1 MKILLAIFMPLNL
14 LIGITFISGLYI
26 GKQFGKILVVLSISV
41 YILSIRPVADS
52 LRGMIVDEYKVYNSK
67 YSSCDTTVI
76 LGGDI
81 NKRLMSGV
89 ILDNQYNIPIIVSGG
104 FTRDWSDISEAQEY
118 KDYLTLAGV
127 DEDKIIIEDR
137 STNTFE
143 NAIYTKDIVEKLGY
157 EKICLIT
164 SPLHMK
170 RSVYIFEKYDL
181 EIVPVLSQ
189 VYHYEP
195 FKYSFLIP
203 KAKSLKISTNVIMEL
218 IGLIYYKV
226 RY

>member
-1 MKILLAIFMPLNL
+1 MKILLSIFMPLSL
-14 LIGITFISGLYI
+14 LIIITFVSGWYI
-26 GKQFGKILVVLSISV
+26 GKRLGKILIVLSISI

-52 LRGMIVDEYKVYNSK
+52 LRGMMVDEYKVYDSK
-67 YSSCDTTVI
+67 YSSCDTAVI

-89 ILDNQYNIPIIVSGG
+89 MLNHKYNIPIIVSGG

-118 KDYLTLAGV
+118 KEYLALAGV

-143 NAIYTKDIVEKLGY
+143 NAIYTKEIVKKLGF
-157 EKICLIT
+157 EKMCLIT

-170 RSVYIFEKYDL
+170 RSVYIFKKYDL
-181 EIVPVLSQ
+181 DIVPVLSQ
-189 VYHYEP
+189 VYHDVP
-195 FKYSFLIP
+195 FKYSHLIP
-203 KAKSLKISTNVIMEL
+203 SANSLKVSTNVIMEL